1 VVDDVPLVFEEL
13 VVVVD
18 ALVEVNIADVFEL
31 DVFEADVADD
41 AEDAPGM
48 HWEYQSF
55 VF

>member
-1 VVDDVPLVFEEL
+1 MVEDVPLVFEEL
-13 VVVVD
+13 VDVVD
-18 ALVEVNIADVFEL
+18 ALVEVDMADVFEL
-31 DVFEADVADD
+31 EVFEAEVADD